1 MVSSAPPDPFPL
13 HTDVSLMAQSME
25 RFFGE
30 LTERQLRRL
39 AVTNVDQLIAAMT
52 RHIDRRSKNPTPFVW
67 TASVGRS

>member
-30 LTERQLRRL
+30 LTERQLRL
-39 AVTNVDQLIAAMT
+39 AVTSVDQLIAAIT
-52 RHIDRRSKNPTPFVW
+52 RYIDRRCKNPPPFVW